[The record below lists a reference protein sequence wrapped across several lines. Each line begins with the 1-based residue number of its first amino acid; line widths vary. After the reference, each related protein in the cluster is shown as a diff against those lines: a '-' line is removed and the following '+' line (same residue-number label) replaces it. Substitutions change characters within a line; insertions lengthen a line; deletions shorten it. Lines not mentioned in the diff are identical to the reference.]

1 MLLSLFCG
9 AGGLDLGFEQAGFE
23 IGLALDRKQDSVE
36 SYNHNRPEAARAKV
50 QDLSDI
56 TLATLDKHY
65 GKEFRPTAVIGGP
78 PCQSF
83 SQANVN
89 QRVDDVRSSLP
100 RAYANLVS
108 SLHRRSAL
116 DFFVMENVVG
126 LTLAKHEPTLI
137 AVETKLQNA
146 GFRIARL
153 MLNAKDY
160 GTPQNRPRLFLVGI
174 NKKKFPGVNPEQLD
188 LVKTPGGNVRSKIGK
203 LGEPWHFKRGI
214 DMSAH
219 PEHVNH
225 WCMTPK
231 SPKFSQDGGVK
242 PGVKGRS
249 FKMLDWET
257 PSIAVAYG
265 HREVNIHPGGK
276 RRLSVY
282 EAMLL
287 QGFPSD
293 YELLGTLSSQIDQV
307 SEAVPPPLAK
317 SVADALQNKLYP
329 ECSSAEFPPQLQT
342 STNQALKAVEGGGLN
357 FANSA
362 LAQVS

>member
-9 AGGLDLGFEQAGFE
+9 AGGLDFGFEQAGYE
-23 IGLALDRKQDSVE
+23 IGLALDRKQDSVD
-36 SYNHNRPEAARAKV
+36 SYNHNRPKPARAKV
-50 QDLSDI
+50 QDLTNI

-65 GKEFRPTAVIGGP
+65 GEEFHPTAVIGGP

-100 RAYANLVS
+100 RAYADLVS
-108 SLHRRSAL
+108 ALHERSPL

-137 AVETKLQNA
+137 AVEATLQDA
-146 GFRIARL
+146 GFRTARL

-174 NKKKFPGVNPEQLD
+174 NAEKFEGAHPEQLE
-188 LVKTPGGNVRSKIGK
+188 VIKKPGGNVRGTIGK
-203 LGEPWHFKRGI
+203 LGEPWHFRRGL
-214 DMSAH
+214 DMGAH
-219 PEHVNH
+219 PVHVNH
-225 WCMTPK
+225 WCMAPK
-231 SPKFSQDGGVK
+231 SPKFSRELGVK
-242 PGVKGRS
+242 PGIKGRS
-249 FKMLDWET
+249 FKMLDWDG

-265 HREVNIHPGGK
+265 HREVHIHPDGR

-287 QGFPSD
+287 QGFPPE
-293 YELLGTLSSQIDQV
+293 YELLGNLSSQIDQV

-317 SVADALQNKLYP
+317 AVADALKRRLYAVDRDAQSGRS
-329 ECSSAEFPPQLQT
+329 EQQT
-342 STNQALKAVEGGGLN
+342 MSV
-357 FANSA
+357 
-362 LAQVS
+362 